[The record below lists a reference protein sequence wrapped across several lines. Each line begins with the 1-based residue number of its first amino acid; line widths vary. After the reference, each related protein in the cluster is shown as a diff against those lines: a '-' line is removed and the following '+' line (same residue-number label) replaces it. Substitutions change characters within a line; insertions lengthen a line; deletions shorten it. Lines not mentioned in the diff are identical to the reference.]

1 MSITENIKKI
11 RNNIETAAK
20 KAKRKSEHVRILAA
34 TKLVTV
40 DRIQEA
46 VEAGISTIGENKV
59 QEAEEKFSLLPKVEK
74 HMIGHLQTN
83 KVKRAVRLFDII
95 ESVDSLRLANE
106 INKCAFQINK
116 TMPIFIE
123 VNVAGEDTKYGAPI
137 SEVPALYD
145 KIVKLMNIKI
155 GGLMTIA
162 PFVDIKETRPYFKK
176 MFKLRKQLGVK
187 ELSMGM
193 SNDYS
198 VAVEEGSTIVRLGT
212 AIFGLRS

>member
-1 MSITENIKKI
+1 MSITENIEKI
-11 RNNIETAAK
+11 RNNIEAAAK
-20 KAKRKSEHVRILAA
+20 KAKRKPEQVKILAA

-46 VEAGISTIGENKV
+46 VEAGINTIGENKV
-59 QEAEEKFSLLPKVEK
+59 QEAEEKFSRIPEVEK

-83 KVKRAVRLFDII
+83 KVKRAVRIFNVV

-106 INKCAFQINK
+106 INKCAFEINK
-116 TMPIFIE
+116 TIPIFIE

-145 KIVKLMNIKI
+145 KIVKLMNLKVA
-155 GGLMTIA
+155 GLMTIA
-162 PFVDIKETRPYFKK
+162 PYVNAEETRPYFKE
-176 MFKLRKQLGVK
+176 MSSLRKQLGVK

-193 SNDYS
+193 SNDYP

-212 AIFGLRS
+212 AIFGPRS